1 MQRIDIDDPAVDMD
15 ASQRLLY
22 QGKLFTGEVAEYQGE
37 ALISLD
43 GYTEGIQ
50 DGPTLEWFPDG
61 TKRSEGVMR
70 MGFVSGEYLE
80 WHPNGTLASRQ
91 VFSEDGKR
99 LKEEYKWDVQGN
111 PTRTWRDSD
120 A

>member
-1 MQRIDIDDPAVDMD
+1 MD

-22 QGKLFTGEVAEYQGE
+22 QGKLFTGEAAEYQGD

-43 GYTEGIQ
+43 GYTDGVQ
-50 DGPTLEWFPDG
+50 DGDTQEWYPG
-61 TKRSEGVMR
+61 GAKRSAGVMR

-80 WHPNGTLASRQ
+80 WHPNGQLASKQ

-99 LKEEYKWDVQGN
+99 LLEEYKWDEQGN
-111 PTRTWRDSD
+111 STRAWRDGE